1 MMRQS
6 WEMKMMMMVMT
17 MKSGLSKNLEGD
29 RNEVVGSLESADL
42 SRTCLFHSP
51 PPPPTPPP
59 LFLFSD
65 GGGVDSKAWKRPET
79 RAHVCVLFL
88 AVRRSAVQLHSP
100 GSCILW
106 PLRTHGQR
114 VL

>member
-29 RNEVVGSLESADL
+29 RNEVVGSLESTFMQ
-42 SRTCLFHSP
+42 TCPEHAFSTPHP
-51 PPPPTPPP
+51 PPPP

-65 GGGVDSKAWKRPET
+65 GWGGGVR
-79 RAHVCVLFL
+79 
-88 AVRRSAVQLHSP
+88 
-100 GSCILW
+100 
-106 PLRTHGQR
+106 
-114 VL
+114 